1 MRNYEE
7 EEEEEEENNDA
18 KPEYKVQLTGD
29 LTFFVQKQRFNK
41 KFIDE
46 TEEYIRPLKKELKKL
61 IKMRCNFL
69 KSLLKKGKDYRY
81 FLEKKKVFLNKY

>member
-1 MRNYEE
+1 MSNYD
-7 EEEEEEENNDA
+7 EEENNDA

-81 FLEKKKVFLNKY
+81 FL